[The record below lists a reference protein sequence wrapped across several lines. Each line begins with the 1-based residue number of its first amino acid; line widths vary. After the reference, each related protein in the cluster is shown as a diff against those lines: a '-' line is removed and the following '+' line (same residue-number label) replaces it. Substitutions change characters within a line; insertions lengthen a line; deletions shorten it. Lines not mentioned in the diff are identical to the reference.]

1 MSAESNRGAVERALR
16 RAPAHA
22 IPEVLDAAV
31 SGHWPRVT
39 AIRMFVADYHLREL
53 CPVTGGPDEPAVPV
67 RNTTAGRAFASG
79 RPVTSAPD
87 DRPDTAVVYVPLT
100 MRGSRLGVLEVTI
113 ARPYAEE
120 LVPRLAELGEIVGG
134 ALLVAWPHTD
144 RYEVAR
150 RRRRLTLAAELQ
162 WDLLP
167 GQACFADEY
176 ALAGHLEPAYSI
188 GGDNFDW
195 TGEPDHLLISVTNGH
210 GQGIAA
216 ALLTSLTVNALRNAR
231 RSGADPAEQ
240 MSLAGDLVHARY
252 GGDEYTETMMLR
264 VDLAD
269 GGATAVDAGS
279 PRILRLRAGQ
289 VETVGL
295 EHDVPL
301 GMFPDT
307 RYHVQRFHVLP
318 GDRLLMVSDGVYG
331 ARSHDDR
338 EFGDQL
344 ERSLTGTRLLP
355 AAEVPTA
362 IIERLLEHQAGAD
375 LADDAVVVCLDWRGR
390 ATA

>member
-1 MSAESNRGAVERALR
+1 MSAESDRGAVEQALR
-16 RAPAHA
+16 RAPAYA
-22 IPEVLDAAV
+22 IPEALDAAV
-31 SGHWPRVT
+31 CGRWPRVLST
-39 AIRMFVADYHLREL
+39 RMFVADYHLRTL
-53 CPVTGGPDEPAVPV
+53 CPVTGPDDDAISV

-87 DRPDTAVVYVPLT
+87 DRPDAALVHVPLT
-100 MRGSRLGVLEVTI
+100 MRGSRVGVLEVTI

-120 LVPRLAELGEIVGG
+120 VVARLAELGEIVGG

-195 TGEPDHLLISVTNGH
+195 TGEPDHLLVSITNGH
-210 GQGIAA
+210 GQGISA
-216 ALLTSLTVNALRNAR
+216 ALLTALTVNGLRNAR

-240 MSLAGDLVHARY
+240 MALAGDLVHARY
-252 GGDEYTETMMLR
+252 GGEEYTETLVLR

-269 GGATAVDAGS
+269 GSVTAVDAGS
-279 PRILRLRAGQ
+279 PRILRLREGR
-289 VETVGL
+289 VETVEL

-301 GMFPDT
+301 GMFADN
-307 RYHVQRFHVLP
+307 RYRVQKFHVRP

-331 ARSHDDR
+331 ARSPQER
-338 EFGDQL
+338 EFGDEL
-344 ERSLTGTRLLP
+344 ERSLVGTRLLP

-362 IIERLLEHQAGAD
+362 LIDRLLEHQAGAD
-375 LADDAVVVCLDWRGR
+375 LEDDAVVVCLDWRGR
-390 ATA
+390 LTA